1 MWELSLV
8 MRLTLGVESRQL
20 SELAFEVYANVASG
34 SSATATLKIYA
45 NDGGLP
51 MPTAGTSGG
60 RHRIMERN
68 KMPGT
73 LLFTERG

>member
-8 MRLTLGVESRQL
+8 MRLTLGSGDRRL

-45 NDGGLP
+45 NDGGLISDLG
-51 MPTAGTSGG
+51 A
-60 RHRIMERN
+60 
-68 KMPGT
+68 
-73 LLFTERG
+73 FRGYSAIY